1 MFTYQKRYKYT
12 CVRVCMCVHRDL
24 HWFFS
29 PYQTYKPFQNNSFF
43 FFVLINRQK
52 KNEGNLDQKN
62 LRFFRN
68 FFCSN
73 HEFFF
78 FGGIKNYEKV
88 VGILIFDFLLLRR
101 MNNFWKKKLDKNKFF
116 ENYSFLNPLKY

>member
-1 MFTYQKRYKYT
+1 M
-12 CVRVCMCVHRDL
+12 
-24 HWFFS
+24 
-29 PYQTYKPFQNNSFF
+29 
-43 FFVLINRQK
+43 
-52 KNEGNLDQKN
+52 DQKN

-68 FFCSN
+68 FFCPN

-78 FGGIKNYEKV
+78 FGGIEDYEKV

-116 ENYSFLNPLKY
+116 ENYSFPVEVLKNTRITLITINQKAQFTITELLTL